1 VTIRFRQVTCP
12 ERFPD
17 DAACLAYLAVSREG
31 KLSKVIWVLLLV
43 PLLAIAPLVLATAR
57 VGPLG
62 WLVTYLAVFA
72 GLAVA
77 LRISLRLAPKRRDR
91 R

>member
-1 VTIRFRQVTCP
+1 
-12 ERFPD
+12 
-17 DAACLAYLAVSREG
+17 
-31 KLSKVIWVLLLV
+31 
-43 PLLAIAPLVLATAR
+43 VLATAR

-77 LRISLRLAPKRRDR
+77 LRISLRLGPKRRDR